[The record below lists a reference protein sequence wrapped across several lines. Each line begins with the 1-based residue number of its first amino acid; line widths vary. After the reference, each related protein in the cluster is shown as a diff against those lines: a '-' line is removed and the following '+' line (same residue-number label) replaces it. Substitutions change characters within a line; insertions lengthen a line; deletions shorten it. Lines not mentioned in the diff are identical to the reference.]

1 LSRWTEYRPEKGGDS
16 DQQITTV
23 LQKSHF
29 ASAISTRE
37 FWSYITYIIGAVQ
50 LATIPVIG
58 WNEEWVKL
66 VKEKGLTNPE
76 YQEGYR
82 KAERETRGQE
92 AAQREADPNGR
103 NAKEVAVV
111 PRKEQRMARKARS
124 KGILAIKDGLLY
136 RYGILWFRRI
146 GSSSDSSLRPSTIAG
161 SLDIWARTRLSS

>member
-1 LSRWTEYRPEKGGDS
+1 MAQELTCIDFKIYFRPESKNRKPDALSRRTEYRPEKGGDS
-16 DQQITTV
+16 DQPITTV

-37 FWSYITYIIGAVQ
+37 YWSNVTYIIGAVQ

-66 VKEKGLTNPE
+66 VKEKGLTDPE

-92 AAQREADPNGR
+92 AAQ
-103 NAKEVAVV
+103 
-111 PRKEQRMARKARS
+111 
-124 KGILAIKDGLLY
+124 
-136 RYGILWFRRI
+136 
-146 GSSSDSSLRPSTIAG
+146 
-161 SLDIWARTRLSS
+161 